1 MLAVAVCH
9 RCVML
14 SVYGESDFSRLR
26 AGVSCSSLH
35 LFTDSEERQEYLKGR
50 KAINQY
56 VWALSTE

>member
-1 MLAVAVCH
+1 
-9 RCVML
+9 ML